1 MRIVQYR
8 IYSKILNRIQVPEYI
23 YAFERDKSIPVMAAK
38 HVGKQFVISID
49 IKDFFHSIKQN
60 ELFILFRNYGFDE
73 KPARTLSEL
82 CTYKAFVPQGA
93 ITSPKLSNVIS
104 ANTFGPLIKAY
115 CDGQGLTLTIYAD
128 DITVSTEK
136 KQVSVSEIIHS
147 LSDFVHRYGFRV
159 NHKKTKVMR
168 RHNRQYVC
176 GVVVNEKTN
185 LIKKER
191 LKLRA
196 MVHNLSLH
204 GPENEALKTQATV
217 DHFINV
223 LRGRLNWFK
232 QLNNVHGERLLVKFN
247 VALNKYKDVIEN
259 QVVTTGLD
267 VNVNTEETGD
277 ILNDVLPWEDVKVP
291 QQQNE
296 VSIPAA

>member
-8 IYSKILNRIQVPEYI
+8 IYSKILSKIKVPDYI

-38 HVGKQFVISID
+38 HVGKQFVISLD

-60 ELFILFRNYGFDE
+60 ELFNLFRSYGFAE

-93 ITSPKLSNVIS
+93 ITSPKVSNIIA
-104 ANTFGPLIKAY
+104 ANTFGPLVRAY
-115 CDGQGLTLTIYAD
+115 CDGLGMVLTIYAD
-128 DITVSTEK
+128 DITMSTDK
-136 KQVSVSEIIHS
+136 KQIQVSEIIQAIS
-147 LSDFVHRYGFRV
+147 TFVHGFGFRL

-185 LIKKER
+185 LIRSER
-191 LKLRA
+191 LRLRA
-196 MVHNLSLH
+196 MVHNLLIH
-204 GPENEALKTQATV
+204 GPENEALKTETTV

-223 LRGRLNWFK
+223 LRGRINWFK
-232 QLNNVHGERLLVKFN
+232 QLNSVQGERLLVKFN
-247 VALNKYKDVIEN
+247 EGLERYKEVIQN
-259 QVVTTGLD
+259 QVVTTNL
-267 VNVNTEETGD
+267 NVSLQETGD
-277 ILNDVLPWEDVKVP
+277 VLNDVLPWEDNQQ

-296 VSIPAA
+296 SATPV